1 MMIRGDFME
10 LCKLKQHVYILIQKT
25 KRKES
30 IEFFIGEE
38 GFKSGT
44 TAFKSIKSILDKE
57 KRKDPK
63 FYGSIVFG
71 NAVVYPC
78 GSIFGDVVKNQ
89 NYISYRDRKSVG

>member
-1 MMIRGDFME
+1 ME
-10 LCKLKQHVYILIQKT
+10 LNRLKNHVYVLIQRS
-25 KRKES
+25 KRKET

-89 NYISYRDRKSVG
+89 NYISYRIKK